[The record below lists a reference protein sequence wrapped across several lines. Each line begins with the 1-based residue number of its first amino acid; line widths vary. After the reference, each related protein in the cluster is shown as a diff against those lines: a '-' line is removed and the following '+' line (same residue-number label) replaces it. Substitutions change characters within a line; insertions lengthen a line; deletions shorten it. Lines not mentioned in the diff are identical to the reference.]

1 MLMRNENEV
10 EQRKQINHMLWL
22 VKIFIATSLF
32 MFYNQPLP
40 FTISL
45 LATISPLFQIMIITM
60 LPLSRFWP
68 HPFIASP
75 LLDTPKCPTAIL
87 INPPRHKQTLAI
99 IVNTVDLA
107 MVQRPAPSF
116 LLLLTF
122 AIVIVTVFSQQPN
135 NPPRQPSPT
144 KTQLTSS
151 LSPTKP
157 NGVHPTPTPTSTV
170 TPGWSDTEH
179 FYNCIVVSMPCWNR
193 SSLENILASNIS
205 QHESICFLSSSV

>member
-1 MLMRNENEV
+1 
-10 EQRKQINHMLWL
+10 
-22 VKIFIATSLF
+22 
-32 MFYNQPLP
+32 
-40 FTISL
+40 
-45 LATISPLFQIMIITM
+45 
-60 LPLSRFWP
+60 
-68 HPFIASP
+68 
-75 LLDTPKCPTAIL
+75 
-87 INPPRHKQTLAI
+87 
-99 IVNTVDLA
+99 

-157 NGVHPTPTPTSTV
+157 NGVHPTPTPAPTV

-179 FYNCIVVSMPCWNR
+179 FYNCIVVQHAL
-193 SSLENILASNIS
+193 LE
-205 QHESICFLSSSV
+205 